1 MPLIYSS
8 EKYDSCLNTFRE
20 TFSNPN
26 NIPTAEGNEQQYD
39 ASIII
44 PLDFSLEMDGI
55 SGIIPNSAFEIP
67 ANILPKMYLTKK
79 NESKIGFILHTIDHN
94 FNNNKWTTKI
104 TGQTINIRFDPLSAE
119 EIAARKA
126 QQESLNKIKEIEK
139 ELNKGKGKGEDYTP
153 TEGCTKRAVTLLS
166 NSSVK
171 TNISLIVKAAKE
183 FGITGQSAIAA
194 MCAIA
199 GGECGLIPK
208 AEGHIYKDKNL
219 RGVFPNLNNDQVAR
233 ATAKGVSKKT
243 FFSIVYGEYSPG
255 RIGNRKG
262 KVGISDG
269 GLYYGRGFNQLT
281 GYGNYEEINNKLVKK
296 FGSNYNILT
305 NPEKMNTPDI
315 SAKALV
321 AYYVDKMKGV
331 DQNSVSW
338 FTTAL
343 RKTGNDANGGYDKKK
358 EYYNCLISDKKDLI
372 A

>member
-8 EKYDSCLNTFRE
+8 EKFDSSLNTYRE
-20 TFSNPN
+20 TFSNPD
-26 NIPTAEGNEQQYD
+26 NIPTSEGNEQQYD

-79 NESKIGFILHTIDHN
+79 NESKIGFILHTINHN

-126 QQESLNKIKEIEK
+126 RQESLNKIQEIEK
-139 ELNKGKGKGEDYTP
+139 EYNKGKEGEFTP
-153 TEGCTKRAVTLLS
+153 TKGCTRQAVALLS

-171 TNISLIVKAAKE
+171 SNISLITKAAKD

-199 GGECGLIPK
+199 GGECGLIPR
-208 AEGHIYKDKNL
+208 AEDHIYRESNL
-219 RGVFPNLNNDQVAR
+219 QGVFTGLTQDQVKR
-233 ATAKGVSKKT
+233 ATARGISKKT
-243 FFSIVYGEYSPG
+243 FFSIVYGEYNPS
-255 RIGNRKG
+255 RINNRNKA
-262 KVGISDG
+262 DG

-281 GYGNYEEINNKLVKK
+281 GYGAYVKISNILVKK
-296 FGSNYNILT
+296 FGNNYNILT
-305 NPEKMNTPDI
+305 NPDKLNTPDVA
-315 SAKALV
+315 AKALV
-321 AYYVDKMKGV
+321 AFYVDSMRGV
-331 DQNSVSW
+331 DQESTKW
-338 FTTAL
+338 FTKAL
-343 RKTGNDANGGYDKKK
+343 VVTGNDANGGYDKKK
-358 EYYNCLISDKKDLI
+358 EYYNCLMSDKKDLI

>member
-1 MPLIYSS
+1 MSLVYTS
-8 EKYDSCLNTFRE
+8 EKFDSCLNTFRE
-20 TFSNPN
+20 TFSNPD
-26 NIPTAEGNEQQYD
+26 NIPSSEGSEQQYD

-126 QQESLNKIKEIEK
+126 RQESLNKIREIEK
-139 ELNKGKGKGEDYTP
+139 QLEGEKDYTP
-153 TEGCTKRAVTLLS
+153 TEGCTKRAVALLS

-171 TNISLIVKAAKE
+171 SNISLITKAAKE
-183 FGITGQSAIAA
+183 FGITGKSAIAA

-208 AEGHIYKDKNL
+208 AEGHIYKESNL
-219 RGVFPNLNNDQVAR
+219 RRVFPNLNEDQVKR

-281 GYGNYEEINNKLVKK
+281 GHGNYEEISNKLVKK

-305 NPEKMNTPDI
+305 NPDKLNTPDVA
-315 SAKALV
+315 AKALV
-321 AYYVDKMKGV
+321 AFYVDKMRGV
-331 DQNSVSW
+331 DQNSTQW

-343 RKTGNDANGGYDKKK
+343 VKTGNDANGGYAKKK
-358 EYYNCLISDKKDLI
+358 EYYSCLTSDKKDLI